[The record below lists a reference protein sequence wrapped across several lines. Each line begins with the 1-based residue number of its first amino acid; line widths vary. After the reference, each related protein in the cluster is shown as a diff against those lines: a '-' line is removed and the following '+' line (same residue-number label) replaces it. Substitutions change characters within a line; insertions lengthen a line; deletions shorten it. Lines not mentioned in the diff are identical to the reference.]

1 MINLWKKKLVEGA
14 SSAFDKESKKKDIN
28 ENDEKLDNLYSQ
40 IGKLQIEKEFLK
52 KKISANIRDRTKL
65 IEKDIKMLTITE
77 QCNLL
82 GISRT
87 AYYYK
92 GKRNINKKDIE
103 LSKEI
108 INTLEK
114 IPFYGYR
121 KIS

>member
-1 MINLWKKKLVEGA
+1 MKKRTHYK
-14 SSAFDKESKKKDIN
+14 I
-28 ENDEKLDNLYSQ
+28 
-40 IGKLQIEKEFLK
+40 LK
-52 KKISANIRDRTKL
+52 PRWQMAAHGLPWPPRHLPVRG
-65 IEKDIKMLTITE
+65 

-92 GKRNINKKDIE
+92 GKRNINKKEIE